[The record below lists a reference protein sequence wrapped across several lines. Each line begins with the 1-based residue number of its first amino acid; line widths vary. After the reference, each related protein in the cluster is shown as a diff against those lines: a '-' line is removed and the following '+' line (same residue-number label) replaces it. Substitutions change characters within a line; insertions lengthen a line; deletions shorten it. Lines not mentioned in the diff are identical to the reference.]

1 MSAGG
6 GAAPFLGSTAIAGIG
21 MTELSHASG
30 RTVLSQAV
38 EAGRRALEDC
48 GLAAADV
55 DGVVSF
61 SLFNDSVAGQAVA
74 TGLGLGELT
83 YALDLNLGGQAPCFA
98 VMHAAMAVQ
107 SGLARAVLV
116 YRALNGR
123 SGTRVGSTRF
133 AAPTGQYRYPVGLTA
148 YPQYIALWIRRFLI
162 ETGGTDEDLAAVV
175 AVQRDH
181 AAKNDRAVR
190 RAPLDLAGY
199 RAAPMVVEPLRTVDC
214 TVEVD
219 GACAV
224 IVTSLARARDLATP
238 PAVLRG
244 AAWSTPAG
252 SGLDIAD
259 LHSFADWT
267 RNCQAHLAPRLWG
280 SAGIGP
286 ADVDVAEIYDCFSG
300 VVLMGL
306 EGLGLA
312 GRGEAGA
319 FVRSGATASGGR
331 LPTNTHGGLLC
342 EGYLHGMNTVAE
354 AARQVQLRGGAG
366 QVPGAETCVVT
377 SGALMDGS
385 ALVLAA
391 DR

>member
-1 MSAGG
+1 MTPRGA
-6 GAAPFLGSTAIAGIG
+6 AAPFLGSTAIAGIG
-21 MTELSHASG
+21 MTELTRASG
-30 RTVLSQAV
+30 RSVLSQAV
-38 EAGRRALEDC
+38 EAGRLALDDC
-48 GLAAADV
+48 GLRPSDV

-61 SLFNDSVAGQAVA
+61 SLFNDSVACQALA
-74 TGLGLGELT
+74 MGLGLPELT
-83 YALDLNLGGQAPCFA
+83 YALDLNLGGQAPCYA
-98 VMHAAMAVQ
+98 VMHAAMAVA
-107 SGLARAVLV
+107 SGLAGTVLV

-133 AAPTGQYRYPVGLTA
+133 AAPTSQYRYPVGLTA
-148 YPQYIALWIRRFLI
+148 YPQYIALWVRRFLV
-162 ETGGTDEDLAAVV
+162 ETGGSDEDLAAVV
-175 AVQRDH
+175 TAQRDH

-190 RAPLDLAGY
+190 RDPLDLDGY
-199 RAAPMVVEPLRTVDC
+199 RAARMIVDPLRTVDC

-224 IVTSLARARDLATP
+224 VVTSLDRARSLATP
-238 PAVLRG
+238 PAVLAG
-244 AAWSTPAG
+244 AAWSTPKG

-259 LHSFADWT
+259 LHSYADYT
-267 RNCQAHLAPRLWG
+267 RNCQAHLAPRLWA
-280 SAGIGP
+280 SAGISPGE
-286 ADVDVAEIYDCFSG
+286 VDVAEIYDCFSG

-306 EGLGLA
+306 EGLGVV
-312 GRGEAGA
+312 GRGEAGD
-319 FVRSGATASGGR
+319 FIRSGATASGGR

-354 AARQVQLRGGAG
+354 AARQVQQRAGAG

>member
-1 MSAGG
+1 M
-6 GAAPFLGSTAIAGIG
+6 TA
-21 MTELSHASG
+21 LSHRSG

-38 EAGRRALEDC
+38 EAARRALDDC
-48 GLAAADV
+48 GLRPGDI

-61 SLFNDSVAGQAVA
+61 SLFNDSVACQALSM
-74 TGLGLGELT
+74 GLGLPELA
-83 YALDLNLGGQAPCFA
+83 YALDLNLGGQAPCYA
-98 VMHAAMAVQ
+98 VMHAAMAVRC
-107 SGLARAVLV
+107 GLARAVLV

-133 AAPTGQYRYPVGLTA
+133 AAPTSQYRYPVGLTA
-148 YPQYIALWIRRFLI
+148 YPQYIALWIRRFLV

-175 AVQRDH
+175 SAQRDY

-190 RAPLDLAGY
+190 RDPLDLEGY
-199 RAAPMVVEPLRTVDC
+199 RAAPMVVDPLRTVDC

-224 IVTSLARARDLATP
+224 VVTSLERARDLAAP
-238 PAVLRG
+238 PAVLTG
-244 AAWSTPAG
+244 AAWSTPKG

-259 LHSFADWT
+259 LHSYADYT
-267 RNCQAHLAPRLWG
+267 RNCQAHLAPRLWA

-286 ADVDVAEIYDCFSG
+286 ADVDAAEIYDCFSG

-306 EGLGLA
+306 EGLGLV

-354 AARQVQLRGGAG
+354 AARQVQLRAGAA
-366 QVPGAETCVVT
+366 QVPGLETCVVT